1 LDGQES
7 GYFFCQAMQSFRESP
22 QLKVTL

>member
-1 LDGQES
+1 MAKKVAI
-7 GYFFCQAMQSFRESP
+7 FFCQAMQSFRESP